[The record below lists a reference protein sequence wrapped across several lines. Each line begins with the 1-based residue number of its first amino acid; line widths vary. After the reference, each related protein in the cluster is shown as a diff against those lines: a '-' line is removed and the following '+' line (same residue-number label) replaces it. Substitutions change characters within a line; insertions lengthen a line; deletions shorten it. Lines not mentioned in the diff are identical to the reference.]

1 MHCSRINHLLVLR
14 EGQEETDEIDIRK
27 TANELIVMKDSR
39 KEIISLLLVM

>member
-1 MHCSRINHLLVLR
+1 MYCSRINHLLVLR
-14 EGQEETDEIDIRK
+14 ECQEETDEIEIRK